1 MALLKTSKQFVELV
15 KQAAACKTYYV
26 TGGIG
31 YANTA
36 ANVERACKAYAKNKK
51 RNIPTDGK
59 GFMFDCVGLIKA
71 IACWDWTPEHE
82 TEYNNKYDY
91 NDNGFYDKFG
101 TMSSTDFSKIMPGE
115 MVLIPGHIGVYVGN
129 GLVAECTPKWDGGVQ
144 LTGLANIGVR
154 GRKYRAWD
162 KHARINFLSYEEDEN
177 KPPVTPTKPKGTY
190 YPGTFPTLPKRG
202 YFDKGDTG
210 VNVQRVQQ
218 FLEWYKPGIL
228 KPYGS
233 DGKYGPVT
241 CKAVRDFQT
250 YCKLK
255 VDGSV
260 GPATLAAMKSYH
272 V

>member
-1 MALLKTSKQFVELV
+1 MLTKSSDFVRIV
-15 KQAAACKTYYV
+15 KQAATECTTYYV

-31 YANTA
+31 YKNTP
-36 ANVERACKAYAKNKK
+36 ANVERACKAYTKNKA

-71 IACWDWTPEHE
+71 IACWGWTPTTE
-82 TEYNNKYDY
+82 TVYSNKQDY
-91 NDNGFYDKFG
+91 NDKGFYDHYG
-101 TMSSTDFSKIMPGE
+101 TQSSTDFSKIVPGE
-115 MVLIPGHIGVYVGN
+115 MVLIPGHIGVYVGD

-144 LTGLANIGVR
+144 LSGLANIGVR

-162 KHARINFLSYEEDEN
+162 KHARINFLSYESGEN
-177 KPPVTPTKPKGTY
+177 KPPATPAKPKGTY

-202 YFDKGDTG
+202 YFDKGDKG

-228 KPYGS
+228 NPYGA

-241 CKAVRDFQT
+241 CKAVRDFQKAT
-250 YCKLK
+250 GCK
-255 VDGSV
+255 VDGSI
-260 GPATLAAMKSYH
+260 GKETLQKMKEYRK
-272 V
+272 